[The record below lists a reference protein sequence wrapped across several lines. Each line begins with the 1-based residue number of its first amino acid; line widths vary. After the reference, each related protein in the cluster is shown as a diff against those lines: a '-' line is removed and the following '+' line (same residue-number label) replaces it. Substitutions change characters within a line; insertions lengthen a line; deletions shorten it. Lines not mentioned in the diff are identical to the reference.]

1 MLFIS
6 SPLAS
11 GRPGSSASAAQHSTH
26 SAGIKGEACGEA
38 GSELRNVSVITGREV
53 GGVGGREEEEEG
65 VVVRPQGRGLVRLPL
80 VRLPS
85 SSL

>member
-6 SPLAS
+6 CPLAS

-53 GGVGGREEEEEG
+53 GGSGEGR
-65 VVVRPQGRGLVRLPL
+65 RKGRGWWSGHRAAVLLGCL
-80 VRLPS
+80 
-85 SSL
+85 